1 MSERSDEA
9 FVVAVSGMSGAG
21 KSSLV
26 RGTLARL
33 GNATALYFDDYVHVS
48 TYPPD
53 LLDWLARGADVDE
66 WKTPQLAADLRALR
80 TSGDYAFI
88 LVEEPFGK
96 MRAEMRGLIDTAA
109 HIDVPA
115 DVLLARRLLRR
126 LTEEREQFGD
136 ELFARLHRDLTEHLT
151 TDRSLEI
158 AGATTARAA
167 ADIVLDGRR
176 PLEELVGRLAE
187 EILTRVE
194 ERGEPPARGKMKP

>member
-1 MSERSDEA
+1 MSEARGEA

-33 GNATALYFDDYVHVS
+33 GNATALYFDDYMRVS

-53 LLDWLARGADVDE
+53 LMDWLARGADVDE
-66 WKTPQLAADLRALR
+66 WKTPQLASDLRALR
-80 TSGDYAFI
+80 TSGEYAFV
-88 LVEEPFGK
+88 LVEEPFGRR
-96 MRAEMRGLIDTAA
+96 RAEMRELIDAAA

-136 ELFARLHRDLTEHLT
+136 DLFARLHRDLTEHLT

-158 AGATTARAA
+158 AGAANAREA

-176 PLEELVGRLAE
+176 PIEELVETLTA
-187 EILTRVE
+187 EILR
-194 ERGEPPARGKMKP
+194 RAG